1 MKRFISVLTAMMLSA
16 LMLFSC
22 GKSMQEKW
30 QEQLD
35 LGMRYLEE
43 LDYENAILAFTKAI
57 EIDPRQTEPYVQR
70 AGAYLS
76 TGETDETLAAALADY
91 EQVLELDETNENGYL
106 GLADVYIRM
115 GQYEKALELLQDALN
130 TVPGSQAIA
139 DKLED
144 MENGIFAD
152 AAGRERRTVYYNADG
167 VIESYHDNFYNI
179 LGQRTGWEI
188 YTYLSEDGTR
198 MDSPVLETVAEVEYG
213 EDGLITAYYF
223 YDAQGQMK
231 WRDTFTYENGLK
243 TEQHRYTPDGVLD
256 CYFLFYYDDQDRQ
269 IRYEGYHAE
278 GDMYGYW
285 ISEYDEAGNLIKET
299 SYDADGNVNGY
310 QLNE

>member
-22 GKSMQEKW
+22 GKSVQEKW

-144 MENGIFAD
+144 MENGIFA
-152 AAGRERRTVYYNADG
+152 E
-167 VIESYHDNFYNI
+167 
-179 LGQRTGWEI
+179 
-188 YTYLSEDGTR
+188 
-198 MDSPVLETVAEVEYG
+198 
-213 EDGLITAYYF
+213 
-223 YDAQGQMK
+223 
-231 WRDTFTYENGLK
+231 
-243 TEQHRYTPDGVLD
+243 
-256 CYFLFYYDDQDRQ
+256 
-269 IRYEGYHAE
+269 
-278 GDMYGYW
+278 
-285 ISEYDEAGNLIKET
+285 
-299 SYDADGNVNGY
+299 
-310 QLNE
+310 